1 MKISARREVREQ
13 NRLRRTLE
21 RNLSTQ
27 LLKLFRRLGNEV
39 GKALEESQSV
49 EGVLNTIQDK
59 VSSVLLPHYRVTI
72 QKFTQRASRRKN
84 TAEDFIAEFIRS
96 EGGQHIR
103 GISSTTRNQIM
114 KVVLAGEQEGLGN
127 AVIAK
132 NIREQMQGS
141 FSRYRANTIARTET
155 HSASSYSNHGIARVA
170 RDGGIRMVKQ
180 WVSTLDGRTRQHH
193 VSMNGKQ
200 AEMDE
205 DFIVPYKGFDYAM
218 SYTGDPRGGAPNTIN
233 CRCVTIYVE
242 QGVDEVVDD
251 IAPKPIPI
259 TEEVSTALPDI
270 TTVMQQSNKIKKS
283 AQETFEA
290 TTNEVTRKVINKV
303 SLPSTITIG
312 KAGVYYAMGK
322 TKRKPKRKEGESTDD
337 YIKRIMD
344 LRKDNR
350 PNLFTPLAVSDEI
363 KGKDTYDKSRREVY
377 KKRNVNPAKYT
388 FAHEYGHHIDFRIS
402 GKGIKDGGSRE
413 SWSETNEEFQRAL
426 QDDAKK
432 LFKVN
437 FFSPSE
443 ARDFKRKATALRKGE
458 KVELTL
464 AEQQS
469 LEKLDEIADELRD
482 YENIYAVN
490 TSRSSYKIDTAFLKT
505 DHSGERMDLI
515 DGLTRGIFRDTVR
528 GTWGH
533 GSTYFSRSGAVEKEA
548 FANMFALYSNK
559 EAWSWIT
566 TNLPNTARVF
576 EKKIKE
582 VAEGSVRYE

>member
-96 EGGQHIR
+96 EADQHIR

-170 RDGGIRMVKQ
+170 RDSGIRMVKQ

-193 VSMNGKQ
+193 VNMNGKQ

-251 IAPKPIPI
+251 KPVETRPTTTEGGFGFTVQPKEKTSVLNAEDA
-259 TEEVSTALPDI
+259 TEE
-270 TTVMQQSNKIKKS
+270 
-283 AQETFEA
+283 FH
-290 TTNEVTRKVINKV
+290 
-303 SLPSTITIG
+303 
-312 KAGVYYAMGK
+312 
-322 TKRKPKRKEGESTDD
+322 
-337 YIKRIMD
+337 
-344 LRKDNR
+344 NR
-350 PNLFTPLAVSDEI
+350 YNLL
-363 KGKDTYDKSRREVY
+363 
-377 KKRNVNPAKYT
+377 
-388 FAHEYGHHIDFRIS
+388 H
-402 GKGIKDGGSRE
+402 
-413 SWSETNEEFQRAL
+413 
-426 QDDAKK
+426 
-432 LFKVN
+432 
-437 FFSPSE
+437 
-443 ARDFKRKATALRKGE
+443 
-458 KVELTL
+458 
-464 AEQQS
+464 
-469 LEKLDEIADELRD
+469 
-482 YENIYAVN
+482 
-490 TSRSSYKIDTAFLKT
+490 
-505 DHSGERMDLI
+505 
-515 DGLTRGIFRDTVR
+515 
-528 GTWGH
+528 
-533 GSTYFSRSGAVEKEA
+533 
-548 FANMFALYSNK
+548 
-559 EAWSWIT
+559 
-566 TNLPNTARVF
+566 
-576 EKKIKE
+576 
-582 VAEGSVRYE
+582 

>member
-233 CRCVTIYVE
+233 CRCVTIYIE
-242 QGVDEVVDD
+242 QGDEVVDD

-270 TTVMQQSNKIKKS
+270 TTVMTQSKKIKKS

-312 KAGVYYAMGK
+312 KEGVYYAMGK
-322 TKRKPKRKEGESTDD
+322 TKRKPRRKVGESTDD
-337 YIKRIMD
+337 YIKRIME

-350 PNLFTPLAVSDEI
+350 PNLFTPLVFADDMKKGRRSDVARAKE
-363 KGKDTYDKSRREVY
+363 YE
-377 KKRNVNPAKYT
+377 KRKVNPNKFVLAN
-388 FAHEYGHHIDFRIS
+388 EYGHHIDYRIS
-402 GKGIKDGGSRE
+402 GKGIKGGGSRE

-443 ARDFKRKATALRKGE
+443 VRNFKRKATMLRGDK

-469 LEKLDEIADELRD
+469 LDKLNEIADDLRD
-482 YENIYAVN
+482 LKDLSGGSYNI
-490 TSRSSYKIDTAFLKT
+490 RGAFVKT

-515 DGLTRGIFRDTVR
+515 DGLTRGTFRESVE
-528 GTWGH
+528 GVWGH
-533 GSTYFSRSGAVEKEA
+533 GSSYFSRRGAVEKEA

-559 EAWSWIT
+559 KAWSWIT

-582 VAEGSVRYE
+582 VAEGSVRYD

>member
-39 GKALEESQSV
+39 GKALEESQSI

-170 RDGGIRMVKQ
+170 RDSGIRMVKQ

-193 VSMNGKQ
+193 VNMNGKQ

-251 IAPKPIPI
+251 KPVETRPTTTEGGFGFTVQPKEKTVALSPAQAKEKVQGFVERGSLDDAYDRVNKVYDDRKESDFGNIGKFDDETNQFLASCIDDIEKICNIFKVPMLRGFTADAKSNASMGDGVMALNTRKLFKKGLYSKTEMNHPQSPRVVNTKI
-259 TEEVSTALPDI
+259 TEEQWANAKERARKKRYRAEK
-270 TTVMQQSNKIKKS
+270 TVRDY
-283 AQETFEA
+283 ARWDDEDL
-290 TTNEVTRKVINKV
+290 KVRSWSVKDYWDNDYDKMR
-303 SLPSTITIG
+303 STI
-312 KAGVYYAMGK
+312 
-322 TKRKPKRKEGESTDD
+322 
-337 YIKRIMD
+337 
-344 LRKDNR
+344 
-350 PNLFTPLAVSDEI
+350 F
-363 KGKDTYDKSRREVY
+363 
-377 KKRNVNPAKYT
+377 
-388 FAHEYGHHIDFRIS
+388 HELGHHIHQMT
-402 GKGIKDGGSRE
+402 G
-413 SWSETNEEFQRAL
+413 WSASNPKT
-426 QDDAKK
+426 
-432 LFKVN
+432 
-437 FFSPSE
+437 
-443 ARDFKRKATALRKGE
+443 RKAVYEITHKKA
-458 KVELTL
+458 TSL
-464 AEQQS
+464 AEVKMYDRFQGLFNRKSPTLYGDTKVVEWFAENFS
-469 LEKLDEIADELRD
+469 LWAMGRKDLLSPDFEVFIKE
-482 YENIYAVN
+482 
-490 TSRSSYKIDTAFLKT
+490 
-505 DHSGERMDLI
+505 LI
-515 DGLTRGIFRDTVR
+515 D
-528 GTWGH
+528 
-533 GSTYFSRSGAVEKEA
+533 EA
-548 FANMFALYSNK
+548 K
-559 EAWSWIT
+559 
-566 TNLPNTARVF
+566 
-576 EKKIKE
+576 
-582 VAEGSVRYE
+582 